1 MVDQGIEEGV
11 FKQVSEDAW
20 LFKAP
25 RPWLVGPAPHYV
37 VNDAQK
43 AAIATRLRWSK
54 RISIV
59 MVYIFLVILGFI
71 AVRIPEIPL
80 EVAWYCAVPVLI
92 VLVFGGRYLAIRPL
106 IAGLPRSRDRI
117 TFSEQTRRVAA
128 HTSLTRSIVIFTLLA
143 ALAALQVMRTFTV
156 DANGFHVR
164 PSVEASDVV
173 PLTILSAAFGVLAI
187 GLAVQ
192 ILGKLR
198 SRRSGA

>member
-106 IAGLPRSRDRI
+106 IAGLPRSRGRI